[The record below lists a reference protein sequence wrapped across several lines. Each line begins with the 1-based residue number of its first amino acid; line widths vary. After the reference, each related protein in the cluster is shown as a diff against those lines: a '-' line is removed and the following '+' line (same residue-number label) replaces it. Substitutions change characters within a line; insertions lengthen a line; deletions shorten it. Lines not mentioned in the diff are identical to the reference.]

1 MEVGSRSSPE
11 SCSFIFVNSLLDANQ
26 HTLHE
31 VTHTQQL
38 QGPIDSGPIDSGHW
52 RVDDAQSHLSSL
64 LMAGHF

>member
-38 QGPIDSGPIDSGHW
+38 QGPIDSGHW
-52 RVDDAQSHLSSL
+52 RVDDAQSHISSL